1 MYFTP
6 GQELLK
12 LTPAMNKDNRVS
24 KKKKKKKYSS
34 ILMTT
39 FVNICCIKTIYSLPE
54 AEVPYTIPE
63 TKLPKPGGQ
72 KGHTL
77 IHPFHNS
84 SCFPKSWCAKFF
96 GLMNSASLPGSYRCL
111 SQLRQDYLESE
122 RVWFQQG
129 KYDSITASHRDQLAD
144 CLRDLGHALDWLSVW
159 LIKQFEDLW
168 ENQALNLINF

>member
-1 MYFTP
+1 
-6 GQELLK
+6 
-12 LTPAMNKDNRVS
+12 MNKDNKVS

-84 SCFPKSWCAKFF
+84 SCFPKS
-96 GLMNSASLPGSYRCL
+96 
-111 SQLRQDYLESE
+111 
-122 RVWFQQG
+122 
-129 KYDSITASHRDQLAD
+129 
-144 CLRDLGHALDWLSVW
+144 
-159 LIKQFEDLW
+159 
-168 ENQALNLINF
+168 